1 MEEKKLSRRLTSLD
15 ATFLYAEN
23 ATTPMHIGGIDILDK
38 APDLETIQRDLDAK
52 MQFIPRYR
60 QRLMTPP
67 FNLGHPIWVDDTD
80 FDIKNHVIGVT
91 LSKPGT
97 MVQFRRL
104 VSKLFAGMLDR
115 KRPLWRLY
123 VVDGLEEGRG
133 GLLWLVHHCMVDGV
147 SGAELLNVAYDLSP
161 EPKPVQKKPFEPEP
175 APDVNSLL
183 LDTLWDNVGEQ
194 LESWSEAQRNLLGFA
209 RSFRGG
215 QGFPMLRELP
225 SMIRDVSRPVRRMP
239 FNVYQFSGKRKL
251 AWSEASFAEA
261 RAIRAACG
269 GTVNDVVLTALG
281 GGVKRYLERHGVA
294 VGRRNLRVMVPVSV
308 RQEHERGSLG
318 NKVSLLPVDVQL
330 GAKDPLK
337 RLEAVTERTSIL
349 KRVKLADLLS
359 IMTQSL
365 QGTPAPI
372 QALLGQALVSNASQA
387 VLNNTMQSPGMH
399 MVCTNVPGPQIPL
412 YCCGARILVHYPLLP
427 VAPGMG
433 LNMGVF
439 SYNHRLH
446 FGYIADTNAAP
457 DVEFFA
463 QCVDEGFAE
472 LREAAGVQPM
482 EPIVIGLPKKSASG
496 GVNGSRAKKSRNG
509 THGKAA
515 AASAPQEA
523 PATQAGA

>member
-1 MEEKKLSRRLTSLD
+1 MLLD
-15 ATFLYAEN
+15 WS
-23 ATTPMHIGGIDILDK
+23 TTN
-38 APDLETIQRDLDAK
+38 T
-52 MQFIPRYR
+52 
-60 QRLMTPP
+60 T
-67 FNLGHPIWVDDTD
+67 V
-80 FDIKNHVIGVT
+80 GVT

-97 MVQFRRL
+97 LAQFRRL

-123 VVDGLEEGRG
+123 VIDGLEEGQG

-147 SGAELLNVAYDLSP
+147 SGAELLNVAYDVSP
-161 EPKPVQKKPFEPEP
+161 ESKPVQKKEFKPEP
-175 APDVNSLL
+175 APDPNSLL

-194 LESWSEAQRNLLGFA
+194 IETWSEAQRNLLGFA
-209 RSFRGG
+209 RNFRGG
-215 QGFPMLRELP
+215 QGIPALRELP
-225 SMIRDVSRPVRRMP
+225 SMFRDISRPVRRMP
-239 FNVYQFSGKRKL
+239 FNVYDFSGKRKL
-251 AWSEASFAEA
+251 AWSEASFSEA

-294 VGRRNLRVMVPVSV
+294 VGKRNLRVMVPVSV

-330 GAKDPLK
+330 GAKDPIA
-337 RLEAVTERTSIL
+337 RLEAVTERTSVL

-359 IMTQSL
+359 IMTQSM
-365 QGTPAPI
+365 QGTPAPL
-372 QALLGQALVSNASQA
+372 QALLGQALVSRASQT
-387 VLNNTMQSPGMH
+387 VLNNTMQTPGLH

-446 FGYIADTNAAP
+446 FGYIADSNAAP

-472 LREAAGVQPM
+472 LREAAGVQPL
-482 EPIVIGLPKKSASG
+482 EPFVLGKAKKPARTG
-496 GVNGSRAKKSRNG
+496 TNGIRAKKSANG
-509 THGKAA
+509 KNGKAP
-515 AASAPQEA
+515 SPSPEKSEEA
-523 PATQAGA
+523 TKQAEA

>member
-1 MEEKKLSRRLTSLD
+1 
-15 ATFLYAEN
+15 
-23 ATTPMHIGGIDILDK
+23 MHIGGIDILDR
-38 APDLETIQRDLDAK
+38 APDLGAIQNDLDAK

-67 FNLGHPIWVDDTD
+67 FNLGHPIWVDDED

-91 LSKPGT
+91 LSKPGSLA
-97 MVQFRRL
+97 QFRRL

-123 VVDGLEEGRG
+123 VIDGLEEGRG

-161 EPKPVQKKPFEPEP
+161 DPKPVEKKPYEPES
-175 APDVNSLL
+175 APDAGSFL

-194 LESWSEAQRNLLGFA
+194 IENWSETQRNLLSFA
-209 RSFRGG
+209 RNFRGG
-215 QGFPMLRELP
+215 QGLPFLRELP
-225 SMIRDVSRPVRRMP
+225 TMMRDVGRPVRRMP
-239 FNVYQFSGKRKL
+239 FNVYEFSGKRKL

-261 RAIRAACG
+261 RAIRGVCG

-281 GGVKRYLERHGVA
+281 GGVKRYLEKHGVTI
-294 VGRRNLRVMVPVSV
+294 GRRNLRVMVPVSV
-308 RQEHERGSLG
+308 RQEQERGTLG

-330 GAKDPLK
+330 GAKDPLA

-349 KRVKLADLLS
+349 KRVKLADLLNIVS
-359 IMTQSL
+359 QSM
-365 QGTPAPI
+365 QGTPAPV
-372 QALLGQALVSNASQA
+372 QALLGQALVSHPSQM
-387 VLNNTMQSPGMH
+387 VLNNTVQTPGMH

-472 LREAAGVQPM
+472 LREAAGVQPL
-482 EPIVIGLPKKSASG
+482 EPIAIGEGQKPAGRRSNGGRRKKA
-496 GVNGSRAKKSRNG
+496 RNG
-509 THGKAA
+509 ARKDDAA
-515 AASAPQEA
+515 AESTEESAK
-523 PATQAGA
+523 QAGA